1 METSIPVWRRDEKV
15 FVEETL
21 ASGEIKLRA
30 VAILKM
36 EDINAD
42 LAAAILFSFCKNPKT
57 TVIAER
63 FSSVEFLNILDPV
76 QLYNR

>member
-1 METSIPVWRRDEKV
+1 M

-21 ASGEIKLRA
+21 ALGEIKLRA

-42 LAAAILFSFCKNPKT
+42 LVAAIFFSFCKNPKT
-57 TVIAER
+57 TVIEDW
-63 FSSVEFLNILDPV
+63 FGSI
-76 QLYNR
+76 Q

>member
-1 METSIPVWRRDEKV
+1 M

-63 FSSVEFLNILDPV
+63 FSSVELF
-76 QLYNR
+76 